1 MHGGRPTR
9 QGQTGFTPGGSTPR
23 GFTLVELVVVLVAA
37 GILAAVFLPR
47 LSQRAAY
54 EERVF
59 TAELVSI
66 ARHAQ
71 QQAMMRGAG
80 VTVTLVLDSTNAQYG
95 IRMDDGTGPVWLT
108 HPDGRPF
115 PVPYPDGIS
124 TAPDPVQ
131 VSYNALG
138 HTTANS
144 AVAVTVSSAGGSR
157 SLCIEPTGYA
167 HEGGC

>member
-1 MHGGRPTR
+1 MSGGRPAHGL
-9 QGQTGFTPGGSTPR
+9 QA

-37 GILAAVFLPR
+37 GILAAVLLPR
-47 LSQRAAY
+47 LTPRAAY
-54 EERVF
+54 AERVF

-80 VTVTLVLDSTNAQYG
+80 VTVTLVLDSGAGQYG
-95 IRMDDGTGPVWLT
+95 IQMDPGTGAVWLT

-115 PVPYPDGIS
+115 PVPYPAGIS

-144 AVAVTVSSAGGSR
+144 AVTVTVNSDGGSR

-167 HEGGC
+167 REGGC